1 MGYGEY
7 YYQTGIIALVI
18 FITFKIVFENKI
30 QDYTEF
36 VNYLVGDKKIL
47 NYSINNLMNIF
58 LLASFIVMISGF
70 GAYFKQEFN
79 LPAFWGSCIIAILS
93 FITFFQSI
101 NGIIK
106 ANTYLIPIL
115 IGLVVLLGI
124 KGNILLFNPN
134 YIDTPLNF
142 SWIIKSVLYAS
153 YNSIILIPI
162 IINLREVL
170 TNKNQVKYIVLITF
184 FIMITLS
191 IIIYIALSLHFNEIA
206 NLDIPI
212 VYIASKFGIIY
223 KYLYGIIVLIA
234 IFTTAISEGYSFL
247 NNVSK
252 TKKQYFIY
260 SCIICSVAVGFSNI
274 GFGRLL
280 DVLYPVLG
288 MLGLLQIVTLCVP
301 KRIK

>member
-1 MGYGEY
+1 
-7 YYQTGIIALVI
+7 
-18 FITFKIVFENKI
+18 
-30 QDYTEF
+30 
-36 VNYLVGDKKIL
+36 
-47 NYSINNLMNIF
+47 
-58 LLASFIVMISGF
+58 
-70 GAYFKQEFN
+70 
-79 LPAFWGSCIIAILS
+79 
-93 FITFFQSI
+93 
-101 NGIIK
+101 
-106 ANTYLIPIL
+106 
-115 IGLVVLLGI
+115 
-124 KGNILLFNPN
+124 
-134 YIDTPLNF
+134 
-142 SWIIKSVLYAS
+142 
-153 YNSIILIPI
+153 
-162 IINLREVL
+162 
-170 TNKNQVKYIVLITF
+170 
-184 FIMITLS
+184 MITLS

-274 GFGRLL
+274 GFGKLL